1 MKKYIMLF
9 ISFLV
14 FILPNNVSALSY
26 EMITYDINVKINENR
41 IADIKEEYNIY
52 FIDNLSSFKRFLNK
66 KLVTIRPNGTKR
78 ITTSLISNIKV
89 FLNDNPVEFT
99 FDNNIIT
106 TLQQHKK
113 DTVEKYTI
121 SYSYDYGKDTGVG
134 LDEIFIELINGQIDT
149 NISSISFTIELPHN
163 IDASKVKFLYN
174 SDWNNGEVDY
184 SIEGN
189 FIKGFLN
196 RNLKSKEKLSLYM
209 ELPEGY
215 FAGAT
220 DNYNYLIW
228 LLILVPLS
236 TIIVAIIYYK
246 KYKKGNIT
254 KIILNDEIPYNFNS
268 AEIAYLYKGFLKE
281 HDLLTILISLANNG
295 YLKFIESDDGYKLD
309 SINSFLIEKLKEYDG
324 ENAAEKLLF
333 EKLFQDKDLIELKDI
348 EYNLYDTLLEAK
360 SSIDNTD
367 NHEKLFFN
375 KIMKDKRI
383 LSILIIISILAMN
396 FNSIYLYTSNYFL
409 VPVIVALMT
418 FGIYIL
424 FAVDTKWLIKLIF
437 GVLLIGIS
445 LYIGIMPLI
454 NDIRTLC
461 LYLIGMV
468 IIFLSSYIYKI
479 LPYRTLYGN
488 EVYGRIHGFKITLE
502 KMSISTM
509 KEKLEVNPNYFYE
522 MYPYIYI
529 FENTDIWIDKAKNLV
544 TEYPSWYSTKESFS
558 LQNFQKF
565 VKNMIFTVTQAMFK
579 RQLTGQSKVHVEYHR
594 TKTDEL

>member
-1 MKKYIMLF
+1 MKKYIVLF

-215 FAGAT
+215 FLGAT

-461 LYLIGMV
+461 LYLIGMI

-488 EVYGRIHGFKITLE
+488 EVYGRIHGFKVTLE

-509 KEKLEVNPNYFYE
+509 KEKLESNPNYFYE

-544 TEYPSWYSTKESFS
+544 TEYPSWYSTKEPFS

>member
-1 MKKYIMLF
+1 MKKYIVLF

-424 FAVDTKWLIKLIF
+424 FVVDTKWLIKLIF

-461 LYLIGMV
+461 LYLLGMI

>member
-1 MKKYIMLF
+1 MKKYIVLF

-78 ITTSLISNIKV
+78 ITTSLISNVKV

-424 FAVDTKWLIKLIF
+424 FVVDTKWLIKLIF

-461 LYLIGMV
+461 LYLLGMI

>member
-1 MKKYIMLF
+1 MKKYIVLF
-9 ISFLV
+9 ISFLA

-78 ITTSLISNIKV
+78 ITTSLISNVKV

-106 TLQQHKK
+106 ALQQHKK

-149 NISSISFTIELPHN
+149 NISSVSFTIELPHN

-215 FAGAT
+215 FVGAT

-333 EKLFQDKDLIELKDI
+333 EKLFQDKDIIELKDI

-367 NHEKLFFN
+367 NHEKLFFK

-383 LSILIIISILAMN
+383 LAILIIISILVMN

-409 VPVIVALMT
+409 VPIIVALMT

-424 FAVDTKWLIKLIF
+424 FVVDTKWLIKLVF
-437 GVLLIGIS
+437 GILLIGIS

-461 LYLIGMV
+461 LYLVGMV

>member
-1 MKKYIMLF
+1 MKKYIVLF

-215 FAGAT
+215 FVGAT

-236 TIIVAIIYYK
+236 TIIVAIVYYK

-424 FAVDTKWLIKLIF
+424 FVVDTKWLIKLIF

-461 LYLIGMV
+461 LYLLGMI

-488 EVYGRIHGFKITLE
+488 EVYGRIHGFKVTLE

-509 KEKLEVNPNYFYE
+509 KEKLESNPNYFYE

-529 FENTDIWIDKAKNLV
+529 FENTDVWIDKAKNLV
-544 TEYPSWYSTKESFS
+544 TEYPSWYSTKEPFS